1 MPDDPHA
8 TSDAVR
14 RALTAWHATHPDA
27 TFAEIEVAVEEQL
40 RSLRAQLLQ
49 DYAGGAW
56 QEEQP
61 ACPRC
66 GATMVARRQGRRTV
80 IAPGEKPVH
89 LERSQVVCPSCGE
102 TVFPPG

>member
-1 MPDDPHA
+1 MTDDHRAAPEPI
-8 TSDAVR
+8 R

-40 RSLRAQLLQ
+40 RTLRAQLLA
-49 DYAGGAW
+49 DYAGTAHHD
-56 QEEQP
+56 EHP

-66 GATMVARRQGRRTV
+66 GATMVPRRRARRTV
-80 IAPGEKPVH
+80 ITQGEHPVQ
-89 LERSQVVCPSCGE
+89 LERSQVVCPECGE